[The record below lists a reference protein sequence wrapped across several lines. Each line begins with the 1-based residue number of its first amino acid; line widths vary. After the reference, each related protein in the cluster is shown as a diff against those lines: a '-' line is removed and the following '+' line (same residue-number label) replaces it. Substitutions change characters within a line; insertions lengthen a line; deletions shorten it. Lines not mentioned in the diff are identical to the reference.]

1 MEYSIIQQMKSE
13 FRNTNTNRSMF
24 PNTDRFE
31 GRQEIEMKSSGQYLK
46 YLLCLI
52 QKYNTVIGRE
62 LLKQIVPLSSNLSLG
77 LDVKLKPKS

>member
-1 MEYSIIQQMKSE
+1 MEYSITQQMKSE
-13 FRNTNTNRSMF
+13 FRNTNTNTNRSMF

-77 LDVKLKPKS
+77 LDVLT

>member
-1 MEYSIIQQMKSE
+1 MEYSITQQMKSE
-13 FRNTNTNRSMF
+13 FRNTNRSMF

-77 LDVKLKPKS
+77 LDVLT